1 VAAMAKAAKFLE
13 IPATITERGQTTVP
27 AAIRKMLNLGK
38 GDRVVFKGMADG
50 TVVIARKEERE
61 SAEAE
66 DPVIGRFLAFLA
78 GDMAKT
84 PRRIRP
90 VPRNLVNRAKS
101 LVEGVEVDLQAA
113 LPDDNS

>member
-1 VAAMAKAAKFLE
+1 MAKAREFLE

-50 TVVIARKEERE
+50 TVIIARKEEAE
-61 SAEAE
+61 KAEAD

-78 GDMAKT
+78 GDMART
-84 PRRIRP
+84 PQRIRP
-90 VPRNLVNRAKS
+90 VTRNLVKRAKA
-101 LVEGVEVDLQAA
+101 LVEGVEVDLDAA
-113 LPDDNS
+113 LPDNDS

>member
-1 VAAMAKAAKFLE
+1 MAKAAKFLE

-50 TVVIARKEERE
+50 TVIIARKEEAE
-61 SAEAE
+61 NAEAD

-78 GDMAKT
+78 GDMAKA
-84 PRRIRP
+84 PQRIRP
-90 VPRNLVNRAKS
+90 IPRNLVNRAKA
-101 LVEGVEVDLQAA
+101 LIAGVEVDLDAA
-113 LPDDNS
+113 LPDEDS